1 MVTTILK
8 PLSLLNIK
16 YMLMGTQGQT
26 IINYFNPEQE
36 YNREKNLQSH
46 HVLGFNLMHSFSK
59 QD

>member
-1 MVTTILK
+1 MVTMILK

-26 IINYFNPEQE
+26 IINHFNPEQE

-46 HVLGFNLMHSFSK
+46 HVLGFNLMQF
-59 QD
+59 